1 MTDTLESLRKVFD
14 LLPDAVVM
22 VGKDGRIALAS
33 AAVKAILGYE
43 PHELVGQP
51 LGCLLPQ
58 RYRSDHQT
66 WVAQFRDSG
75 RSGAMSS
82 RPLLPA
88 LCKDGSSRAVS
99 IAIGTVTLENQQLS
113 VAVIRD
119 AQPLHQTLQGAL
131 AQARQDALTG
141 MRNRL
146 DFSVC
151 VREAIDDNVPFGLLY
166 LDLKDFK
173 PFNDRYGHQTG
184 DEVLRMVAQR
194 IGALVRS
201 EDMAA
206 RLGGDEF
213 VMLLRGLS
221 GMEPLRARAQMLAD
235 RLAMPFHVG
244 EVLGSVGVNIGAAL
258 YPADGRTQEALL
270 AAADRRMYEAKRRG
284 QALWSQEASC
294 AASAPPD

>member
-1 MTDTLESLRKVFD
+1 MANTLESLRKVFD

-22 VGKDGRIALAS
+22 VDKEGIIVLAS
-33 AAVKAILGYE
+33 AAVKTILGYE
-43 PHELVGQP
+43 PHELVGQS
-51 LGCLLPQ
+51 LGCLVPQ
-58 RYRSDHQT
+58 RYRSQHQV
-66 WVAQFRDSG
+66 WVQQFRESG
-75 RSGAMSS
+75 QSGAMST

-99 IAIGTVTLENQQLS
+99 IAIGSVVLEDQRLS

-131 AQARQDALTG
+131 TQARRDALTG

-151 VREAIDDNVPFGLLY
+151 LRQAIEDNVPFGLLY

-173 PFNDRYGHQTG
+173 PFNDCYGHQTG
-184 DEVLRMVAQR
+184 DEVLRVVAQR
-194 IGALVRS
+194 IGALVRA
-201 EDMAA
+201 EDVAA

-213 VMLLRGLS
+213 AMLLRGLGS
-221 GMEPLRARAQMLAD
+221 HEPLRARAQLLAD
-235 RLAMPFHVG
+235 RLAMPFHLG
-244 EVLGSVGVNIGAAL
+244 EILGSVGVNIGAAL

-270 AAADRRMYEAKRRG
+270 ATADRRMYEAKRHG
-284 QALWSQEASC
+284 QALWTQDDSC
-294 AASAPPD
+294 DPSAPLD